1 MSALLSSSKLNS
13 KVIAFDIL
21 ALVAI
26 YFIPAISHKLSLPLY
41 YLEPMRVALMFS
53 ILFTSFSNSIIIGL
67 TLPLFSFAVS
77 AHPVFIK
84 TLLISSEL
92 VLNVVALYFISRK
105 INNVTLSFTLSIL
118 ISKIYYYS
126 IKYVLISSTLLA
138 GSVISTPIYI
148 QGIMLIVFTSVFYIV
163 NKKLDVKI

>member
-1 MSALLSSSKLNS
+1 MSTILSSRKLNS
-13 KVIAFDIL
+13 KVIVFDIL

-26 YFIPAISHKLSLPLY
+26 YFIPAFSHKLSLPLY

-67 TLPLFSFAVS
+67 TLPIFSFAVS

-105 INNVTLSFTLSIL
+105 INNATFSFVLSII

-138 GSVISTPIYI
+138 GTFISTPLYI
-148 QGIMLIVFTSVFYIV
+148 QGIMLIMFAAIFFTI
-163 NKKLDVKI
+163 NKKSDVKI